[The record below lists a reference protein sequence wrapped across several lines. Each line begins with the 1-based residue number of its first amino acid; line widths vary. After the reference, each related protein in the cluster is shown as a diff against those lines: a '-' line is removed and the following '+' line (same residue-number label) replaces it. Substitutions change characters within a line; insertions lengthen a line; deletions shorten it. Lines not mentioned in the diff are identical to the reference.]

1 MWEAAS
7 DWYCFFCWLLSFL
20 LPPHPLCF
28 CSLPF
33 VCVGL
38 NVNQFLLGFSFL
50 RATNTHCLSEKH
62 PDPDTKRR
70 KRNHKNS
77 WKPPLKHWDYRL
89 HTNKAGHYTRGKMR
103 LPGTQLHMFN
113 ICDIYCR
120 WVTDRCK
127 WLHYCVI
134 LWRLWTSST
143 RKSAKHALKKILYLY
158 ICKTCLSLNVCWTPE
173 TNNRQVGRLFWHPPT
188 AKLAIG

>member
-7 DWYCFFCWLLSFL
+7 DWCCFFCWLLSFL
-20 LPPHPLCF
+20 LPPHPLCR

-50 RATNTHCLSEKH
+50 RAANTHCLSEKH
-62 PDPDTKRR
+62 SDPDTKRR

-89 HTNKAGHYTRGKMR
+89 DTNKAGYYTRGKMR

-113 ICDIYCR
+113 ICNIYCR
-120 WVTDRCK
+120 WVTDGCK
-127 WLHYCVI
+127 WLHCCVI
-134 LWRLWTSST
+134 LLRLWTSST
-143 RKSAKHALKKILYLY
+143 RKSAKRALQKICYIYIFKKMPIL
-158 ICKTCLSLNVCWTPE
+158 
-173 TNNRQVGRLFWHPPT
+173 
-188 AKLAIG
+188 